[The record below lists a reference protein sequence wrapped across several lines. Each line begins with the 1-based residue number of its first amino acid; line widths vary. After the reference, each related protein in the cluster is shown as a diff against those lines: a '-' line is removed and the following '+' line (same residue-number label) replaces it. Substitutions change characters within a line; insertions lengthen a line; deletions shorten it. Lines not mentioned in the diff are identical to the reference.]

1 MAPRTGDGA
10 ADRRHNGTR
19 PAAAGREEPMGGAPL
34 VLALVGLVFPIGL
47 LLLALLFDVVSTCWL
62 VFRFWH
68 DR

>member
-1 MAPRTGDGA
+1 
-10 ADRRHNGTR
+10 
-19 PAAAGREEPMGGAPL
+19 MGGAPL

-68 DR
+68 DG